1 MNRRED
7 LAASTGWLPGLS
19 TTSTNWPIVNTL
31 WDRTVTQARRCQT
44 GHVDRRFLTLA
55 DVSEVLNVS
64 ASQAY
69 ALVRGGD
76 LRAIKV
82 GGRGQWRIE
91 KSELDRFIAQRYEET
106 EKFIA
111 EHPFGNPEDVAI
123 D

>member
-1 MNRRED
+1 
-7 LAASTGWLPGLS
+7 
-19 TTSTNWPIVNTL
+19 
-31 WDRTVTQARRCQT
+31 
-44 GHVDRRFLTLA
+44 VDRRFLTLA
-55 DVSEVLNVS
+55 DVAEVLSVS

-69 ALVRGGD
+69 ALVRGGE

-91 KSELDRFIAQRYEET
+91 QAELDRFIAARYEET

-111 EHPFGNPEDVAI
+111 EHPFARGEEVGI